1 MDFSLFVYGTV
12 GRRAELEA
20 GMAGRKPELYQRML
34 AELADYAKFADERN
48 YYAFGHPEHHL
59 QIEGFEMANDPCLMA
74 MWLGMHM
81 KRMRVM
87 TCGFVAST
95 NNPIIAAEKIATL
108 DHMLGGRFGVGLVR
122 GYQARWLDNFKIRP
136 DVKAVGPWNAN
147 TPDDEMNRELF
158 TEFVEV
164 IYKALHN
171 DTFSYRGKY
180 WNFPTPGFKNPHQ
193 HDVYHKYGQGVDAQ
207 MNFSEIGIAPKP
219 LQKEIP
225 LYGGFSSSLRTAK
238 FWAKYKG
245 RPIVLADD
253 LDFCK
258 LLWKE
263 WGEEA
268 HLHGHEF
275 QPGEQACWGGIMICA
290 PTDAQ
295 AWQWWEDMKWFWEQW
310 SVPFGFGLPELLIG
324 SPDTINKRLAEV
336 SKAIPVKE
344 CYLLIPQGIHTPE
357 QIKTSLDL
365 FATKVM
371 PNHG

>member
-1 MDFSLFVYGTV
+1 MDFSLFIYGTV
-12 GRRAELEA
+12 GRRKELEA
-20 GMAGRKPELYQRML
+20 GMAGRKPELYQRFLTEL
-34 AELADYAKFADERN
+34 AEYAKFADERD
-48 YYAFGHPEHHL
+48 YYAIGHPEHHL

-74 MWLGMHM
+74 MWLGQHL

-108 DHMLGGRFGVGLVR
+108 DNMLGGRFNVGLVR

-136 DVKAVGPWNAN
+136 EVEAVGPWNVDSPA
-147 TPDDEMNRELF
+147 DVMNRELF

-164 IYKALHN
+164 IYKALYN

-180 WNFPTPGFKNPHQ
+180 WNFPTPGFKNPHD
-193 HDVYHKYGQGVDAQ
+193 HPVYHKYGQGVDAQ

-245 RPIVLADD
+245 KPIVLTDN

-258 LLWKE
+258 TLWGE

-268 HLHGHEF
+268 RRHGHDF
-275 QPGEQACWGGIMICA
+275 KPGEEACWGGIMICA

-295 AWQWWEDMKWFWEQW
+295 AWEWWEDMKWFWDQW

-324 SPDTINKRLAEV
+324 SPETLNKRLAEV
-336 SKAIPVKE
+336 NKTIPVKE

-371 PNHG
+371 PNHR

>member
-1 MDFSLFVYGTV
+1 
-12 GRRAELEA
+12 
-20 GMAGRKPELYQRML
+20 
-34 AELADYAKFADERN
+34 
-48 YYAFGHPEHHL
+48 
-59 QIEGFEMANDPCLMA
+59 
-74 MWLGMHM
+74 
-81 KRMRVM
+81 
-87 TCGFVAST
+87 
-95 NNPIIAAEKIATL
+95 
-108 DHMLGGRFGVGLVR
+108 MLGGRFNVGLVR
-122 GYQARWLDNFKIRP
+122 GYQARWLDNFKIKP
-136 DVKAVGPWNAN
+136 DIEAVGPWNVDSPA
-147 TPDDEMNRELF
+147 DVMNRELF

-164 IYKALHN
+164 IYKALYN

-180 WNFPTPGFKNPHQ
+180 WNFPTPGFKNPHD
-193 HDVYHKYGQGVDAQ
+193 HPVYYKYGQGVDAQ

-245 RPIVLADD
+245 KPIVLTDN

-258 LLWKE
+258 TLWGE

-268 HLHGHEF
+268 RRHGHDF
-275 QPGEQACWGGIMICA
+275 QPGEEACWGGIMICA

-295 AWQWWEDMKWFWEQW
+295 AWEWWEDMKWFWDQW

-324 SPDTINKRLAEV
+324 SPETLNKRLAEV
-336 SKAIPVKE
+336 NKAIPVKE

-371 PNHG
+371 PNHR